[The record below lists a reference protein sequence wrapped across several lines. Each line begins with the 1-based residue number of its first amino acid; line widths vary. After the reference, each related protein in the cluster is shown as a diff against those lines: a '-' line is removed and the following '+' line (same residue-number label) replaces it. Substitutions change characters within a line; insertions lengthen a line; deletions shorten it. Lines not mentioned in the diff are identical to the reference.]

1 MFVDPQYKSS
11 NPNSSK
17 KKKKKK
23 KKRLLIQ
30 CPGKGATVLGFKQVL
45 PL

>member
-23 KKRLLIQ
+23 RVVIQ
-30 CPGKGATVLGFKQVL
+30 CPGTGATVLGFKQVL